1 MQKRK
6 KMMVISSA
14 LAIGLPLLAIGTK
27 SILKK
32 VRNDYYKNQKEQIEA
47 KKAEEA
53 KKLAQEKAKLE
64 QKMLEAKSSAND
76 ETVIQK
82 KSEKQRKIVI
92 QKFQS
97 KITENPKKVRITDT
111 VQNHEP
117 VSEPVTIVKRELTK
131 QEIKQAK
138 KALKEARASYY
149 SGNKGPALAKNSTKN
164 TDKIVIKTDGKGN
177 IQVVT
182 NQTVKNKNHKSEKII
197 QEIKDSY
204 YKSKK

>member
-64 QKMLEAKSSAND
+64 QKMLEEKSSAND

-111 VQNHEP
+111 VQNLEP

-204 YKSKK
+204 YISKK

>member
-64 QKMLEAKSSAND
+64 QKMLEEKSSAND

-82 KSEKQRKIVI
+82 KIQI
-92 QKFQS
+92 QKNLIQ
-97 KITENPKKVRITDT
+97 
-111 VQNHEP
+111 
-117 VSEPVTIVKRELTK
+117 
-131 QEIKQAK
+131 
-138 KALKEARASYY
+138 
-149 SGNKGPALAKNSTKN
+149 
-164 TDKIVIKTDGKGN
+164 KTQ
-177 IQVVT
+177 IQMR
-182 NQTVKNKNHKSEKII
+182 SLL
-197 QEIKDSY
+197 
-204 YKSKK
+204 